1 MMMIRLILMTR
12 RRRRR
17 RRRLALLLLL
27 LLLLL
32 AHPPQKKKGN
42 HHRLQQKRLS
52 LSLSLSLSSFGA
64 QQKRAARSDEECRSR
79 VKIRSGKIGRKKKQK
94 SNVKSRHTARGVS
107 RTLSRVILLLQRR
120 RDIACPPREESP
132 LSLPTMMR
140 QRRRNHQKKKKKI
153 VTRSRCSVVSRISG
167 WICRRNRWLQT
178 RFGIINAILSASSPS
193 RLSSRQSSSR

>member
-1 MMMIRLILMTR
+1 MMIRLILMTR

-17 RRRLALLLLL
+17 RRRLALLLLRGV
-27 LLLLL
+27 L
-32 AHPPQKKKGN
+32 AHLKKKATTTAFN
-42 HHRLQQKRLS
+42 KNV
-52 LSLSLSLSSFGA
+52 SLSLSLSSFGA

-94 SNVKSRHTARGVS
+94 SNVKSRHTARVVS

-120 RDIACPPREESP
+120 DIVCPPREESP
-132 LSLPTMMR
+132 ISLPMMMR
-140 QRRRNHQKKKKKI
+140 QRRRNHQKKKKI

-167 WICRRNRWLQT
+167 WICRRHRWLRR

>member
-27 LLLLL
+27 LLLL
-32 AHPPQKKKGN
+32 AHPPRKKKGN
-42 HHRLQQKRLS
+42 HHRLQQKR

-94 SNVKSRHTARGVS
+94 SNVKSRHTARVVS

-120 RDIACPPREESP
+120 RDIVCPPREESRP
-132 LSLPTMMR
+132 LPMMR
-140 QRRRNHQKKKKKI
+140 QRRRNHQKKKKI